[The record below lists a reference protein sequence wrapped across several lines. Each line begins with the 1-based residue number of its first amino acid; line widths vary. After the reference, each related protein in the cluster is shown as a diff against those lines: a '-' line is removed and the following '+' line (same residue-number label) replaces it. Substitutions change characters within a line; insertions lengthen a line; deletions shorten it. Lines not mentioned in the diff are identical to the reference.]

1 MPKSVSSRSDSSES
15 DSSESDR
22 SSRERTPEHDRQ
34 EDIRRVA
41 KILRDGNYS
50 YDQSAHL
57 IKKARRRVGLS
68 PPDRSS
74 SGSPER
80 LSSEE
85 QEAFLSAAYDRDGRT
100 GLQMRVLL
108 ETGARVSA
116 FVQVRV
122 EDISFRDLEIRLRH
136 TKGDRPRD
144 VPILSSLANELKL
157 HVGDRVAVSVPAGR
171 ALLEAAHTADRQVRR
186 RGGGDPEAG
195 LPAPPAPHRRPAARG
210 RGDAGGASPAVSR
223 ARGAGDDPAL
233 LRAEAN
239 PCQRGLRGGNE
250 RVGNKMGGD
259 EPVKPAGRRETRLA
273 GPTSQRQRVYLRR
286 RRS

>member
-1 MPKSVSSRSDSSES
+1 MPES
-15 DSSESDR
+15 DSSESDISESGSSPESSS
-22 SSRERTPEHDRQ
+22 SSRGESPNHNGPSHDRQ
-34 EDIRRVA
+34 ADIREVARV
-41 KILRDGNYS
+41 LREGNYS

-74 SGSPER
+74 GGSPER

-136 TKGDRPRD
+136 TKGEKPRD

-157 HVGDRVAVSVPAGR
+157 HVGDRETGWLFRSRQGGHYSKRRIQQIVKSVA
-171 ALLEAAHTADRQVRR
+171 E
-186 RGGGDPEAG
+186 EAG
-195 LPAPPAPHRRPAARG
+195 IQKQVYPH
-210 RGDAGGASPAVSR
+210 
-223 ARGAGDDPAL
+223 L
-233 LRAEAN
+233 LRHTVA
-239 PCQRGLRGGNE
+239 Q
-250 RVGNKMGGD
+250 
-259 EPVKPAGRRETRLA
+259 RLA
-273 GPTSQRQRVYLRR
+273 DEGMREELLQQFLGHEAPETTQRYYEPKRTDVKEAFEEAM
-286 RRS
+286 SG

>member
-1 MPKSVSSRSDSSES
+1 MPES
-15 DSSESDR
+15 DSSESGSSPESSS
-22 SSRERTPEHDRQ
+22 SSRGESPNHNGPSHDRQ
-34 EDIRRVA
+34 ADIRKVA

-57 IKKARRRVGLS
+57 IKKARRKVGLS
-68 PPDRSS
+68 PPDRSG

-136 TKGDRPRD
+136 TKGEKPRD

-157 HVGDRVAVSVPAGR
+157 HVGDRETGWLFRSRQGGHYSKRRIQQIVKSVA
-171 ALLEAAHTADRQVRR
+171 E
-186 RGGGDPEAG
+186 EAG
-195 LPAPPAPHRRPAARG
+195 IQKRVYPH
-210 RGDAGGASPAVSR
+210 
-223 ARGAGDDPAL
+223 L
-233 LRAEAN
+233 LRHTVA
-239 PCQRGLRGGNE
+239 Q
-250 RVGNKMGGD
+250 
-259 EPVKPAGRRETRLA
+259 RLA
-273 GPTSQRQRVYLRR
+273 DEGMREELLQQFLGHEAPETTQRYYEPRR
-286 RRS
+286 TDVKEAFEEAMR